1 MLYPLFFQPVYKEII
16 WGGQNL
22 KTLLNKEV
30 PFEKTAESWE
40 VCCHKNGMS
49 IVENGEYKGK
59 SINEVIDLHK
69 VELLGTKSLNYDR
82 FPLLIKYIDANDSLS
97 VQVHP
102 NDEYALK
109 NEGDYGKTEVWYIVD
124 AKEDAKLIFGV
135 KEGTTK
141 EDFKTALDNKNLE
154 ECLNYVNVKKGDVIF
169 IPSGTVHA
177 ILDGIVIAEIQQNS
191 DTTYRVYDWNRVDK
205 NGNPRELHI
214 EKALDVI
221 DFNMSGKVHTPNHEK
236 ANGYLFAN
244 ITKCKYFNVDEI
256 IVDEI
261 YEDSTNGDSFFIFM
275 CIEGKGTLVYDNKE
289 YKLSTGKTFMI
300 PAKEQSFEIKGQV
313 KLLKTYL

>member
-22 KTLLNKEV
+22 KTILNKEV

-49 IVENGEYKGK
+49 IVDNGEYKGK
-59 SINEVIDLHK
+59 TLKEVIDIHK
-69 VELLGTKSLNYDR
+69 TDLLGTKTLKYDR
-82 FPLLIKYIDANDSLS
+82 FPILIKYIDANDSLS

-109 NEGDYGKTEVWYIVD
+109 NEGDFGKTEVWYIVD

-141 EDFKTALDNKNLE
+141 DDFKTALENKNLE

-205 NGNPRELHI
+205 NGNPRELHV

-221 DFNMSGKVHTPNHEK
+221 DFNMSGKVHMPNHEK
-236 ANGYLFAN
+236 ANGYSFAN
-244 ITKCKYFNVDEI
+244 ITKCQYFNVDEI
-256 IVDEI
+256 VVNEI
-261 YEDSTNGDSFFIFM
+261 YEDSANGESFFIFM
-275 CIEGKGTLVYDNKE
+275 CIEGNGTLIYDNKE
-289 YKLSTGKTFMI
+289 YKITTGKTFMI
-300 PAKEQSFEIKGQV
+300 PAKENTFEIKGQV

>member
-22 KTLLNKEV
+22 KTILNKEV

-49 IVENGEYKGK
+49 IVDNGEYKGK
-59 SINEVIDLHK
+59 TLKEVIDIHK
-69 VELLGTKSLNYDR
+69 TDLLGTKTLKYDR
-82 FPLLIKYIDANDSLS
+82 FPILIKYIDANDRLS

-109 NEGDYGKTEVWYIVD
+109 NEGDFGKTEVWYIVD
-124 AKEDAKLIFGV
+124 AKENAKLIFGV

-141 EDFKTALDNKNLE
+141 DDFKTALKNKNLE

-205 NGNPRELHI
+205 NGNPRELHV

-221 DFNMSGKVHTPNHEK
+221 DFNMSGKVHMPNHEK
-236 ANGYLFAN
+236 ANGYSFAN
-244 ITKCKYFNVDEI
+244 ITKCQYFNVDK
-256 IVDEI
+256 IVVNEI
-261 YEDSTNGDSFFIFM
+261 YEDSTNGESFFIFM
-275 CIEGKGTLVYDNKE
+275 CIEGSGTLIYDNKE
-289 YKLSTGKTFMI
+289 YKITTGKTFMI
-300 PAKEQSFEIKGQV
+300 PAKENTFEIKGQV